1 MKSLEEIN
9 PGDIIGWVHDIDMR
23 PVKRYDKLWSNVDC
37 AYAVIDSDYV
47 HTCIACD
54 ALSITFMNVMGTFR
68 LHVTDLDAADLWV
81 IPCNLVI

>member
-9 PGDIIGWVHDIDMR
+9 PGDIIEWVHDIDMR

-37 AYAVIDSDYV
+37 AYAVIDSNFV
-47 HTCIACD
+47 HMCIARH
-54 ALSITFMNVMGTFR
+54 AFVITFMNVMGTFR

-81 IPCNLVI
+81 MSI